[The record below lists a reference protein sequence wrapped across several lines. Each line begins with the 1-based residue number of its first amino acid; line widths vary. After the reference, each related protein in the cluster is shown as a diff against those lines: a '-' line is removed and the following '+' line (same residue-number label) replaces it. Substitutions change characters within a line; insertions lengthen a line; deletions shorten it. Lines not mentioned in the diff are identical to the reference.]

1 MCKTYKG
8 GLSVGRIAIT
18 TATAREKKNREVR
31 EALEKAWAYYGGL
44 KAVDWQASCRMC
56 LQDRQQEAAKKYIL
70 SRGFEPWVLDLCK
83 CKFDYRADYPLIFPL
98 VDNGGFRGWVARTIS
113 KREPKYLYNPGLVK
127 NACLVGDYG
136 GGKTAL
142 IVEGYLDRLK
152 VLQAGYYKN
161 VIAILGCFLSERQ
174 AEKLRA
180 AGIVNII
187 CALDNDEA
195 GERGYLKVKQKF
207 RTYRF
212 RYPPGVK
219 DLGELEGKRLKSVI
233 ALNLQLSQEALNNGD
248 FKQD

>member
-8 GLSVGRIAIT
+8 GLPVGRIAIT
-18 TATAREKKNREVR
+18 TAAAREKKNREVR

-44 KAVDWQASCRMC
+44 KAVDWQAACEMC
-56 LQDRQQEAAKKYIL
+56 LQDRQQEAAKKYML
-70 SRGFEPWVLDLCK
+70 GRGFEPWVLSLCK
-83 CKFDYRADYPLIFPL
+83 CKFDYRVDYPLIFPL

-180 AGIVNII
+180 AGIENVI